1 MNFTR
6 SRDRRPL
13 LSVGRHGHWASA
25 FKWALP
31 NPVYFGDNEL
41 LYYAGRN
48 FNHNLVRLVVAAAA
62 AAAAAAALA
71 PDLSLNPIQ
80 VCCLN

>member
-13 LSVGRHGHWASA
+13 LSVGRQGHWASA

-48 FNHNLVRLVVAAAA
+48 FNHNLVRQ
-62 AAAAAAALA
+62 
-71 PDLSLNPIQ
+71 P
-80 VCCLN
+80 